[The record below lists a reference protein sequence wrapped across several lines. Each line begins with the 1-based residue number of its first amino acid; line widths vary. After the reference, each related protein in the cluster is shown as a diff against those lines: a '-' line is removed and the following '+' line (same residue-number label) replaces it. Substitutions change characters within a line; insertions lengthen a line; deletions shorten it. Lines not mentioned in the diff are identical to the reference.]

1 MTNLPVPEDVHTRSL
16 LGKAK
21 SAASRVA
28 MALLLLCMA
37 IFLPG
42 KPSAAENATNSTS
55 PAEARAPISEL
66 QLQPLFY
73 IPLVSKNLF
82 PGAKFGIWISIE
94 EVHTLPTS
102 GPAWENVYAA
112 AQQDTSQPNIKNQV
126 DNTDVNVLAKALI
139 YARTGQASYR
149 NEVRSTLMA
158 AIGTENGGST
168 LALGRNLVGYI
179 VAADLIILP
188 AFPDDDERFR
198 SWLVELLTKELD
210 GRTLRGTHE
219 GRPNNWGTHA
229 GASRAAIALYLGD
242 ETELA
247 RTAQVFK
254 GFLGDR
260 DTYAGFKFGELWWQC
275 DPANPVGINP
285 PDCTI
290 DGHPVDGV
298 IPDDQRRG
306 GEFQWPPPQV
316 NHVWGA
322 MQGAVVQA
330 QLLHR
335 AGYQAWEWEDQAL
348 LRAATWLH
356 EQANYPAEGDD
367 EWQPWL
373 INAAYG
379 VDFPATTPARP
390 GKNLGWTDW
399 THP

>member
-1 MTNLPVPEDVHTRSL
+1 MTNLPCSVDCYADSL
-16 LGKAK
+16 PGRAK
-21 SAASRVA
+21 PLPGRVVT
-28 MALLLLCMA
+28 ALLLVALA
-37 IFLPG
+37 VFLPWG
-42 KPSAAENATNSTS
+42 PPDGENTASTARS
-55 PAEARAPISEL
+55 AEARSRILEP

-73 IPLVSKNLF
+73 IPLISKNLF
-82 PGAKFGIWISIE
+82 PGATFGIWISTE

-102 GPAWENVYAA
+102 GPAWKNVLEA
-112 AQQDTSQPNIKNQV
+112 AQQDTNQPNIKDQV
-126 DNTDVNVLAKALI
+126 DDTDVNVLAKALV
-139 YARTGQASYR
+139 YARTGQPSYR

-179 VAADLIILP
+179 IAADLIILP
-188 AFPDDDERFR
+188 AFPDDFQRFR
-198 SWLVELLTKELD
+198 SWLDDLLTKELD
-210 GRTLRGTHE
+210 GRTLQSTHE
-219 GRPNNWGTHA
+219 DRANNWGTHA
-229 GASRAAIALYLGD
+229 GAARAAIALYLGD
-242 ETELA
+242 EAELA

-254 GFLGDR
+254 GWLGDR
-260 DTYAGFKFGELWWQC
+260 DSYAEFKYGELWWQC

-285 PDCTI
+285 VGCTI
-290 DGHPVDGV
+290 DGYSVDGV

-306 GEFQWPPPQV
+306 GEFQWPPPKV
-316 NHVWGA
+316 THAWGA

-330 QLLHR
+330 QLLHG
-335 AGYQAWEWEDQAL
+335 AGYQAWEWEDRAL

-379 VDFPATTPARP
+379 VDFPAVTPARP